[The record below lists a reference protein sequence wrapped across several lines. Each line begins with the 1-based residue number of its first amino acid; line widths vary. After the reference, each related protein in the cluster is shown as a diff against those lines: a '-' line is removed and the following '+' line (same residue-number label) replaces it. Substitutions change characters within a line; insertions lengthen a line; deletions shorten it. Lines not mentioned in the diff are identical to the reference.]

1 MTMRR
6 ATISRI
12 YQSDCTVGIINFG
25 DLRAYTLELP
35 WQNNE
40 EGSSCIPAGTY
51 LAKYRLSPSNG
62 DVIELQN
69 VVGRTYIQIHSGN
82 YTSQI
87 KGCILIG
94 DSLRDINTDGVPD
107 VTNSKQTLSALL
119 RWAGK
124 FDFILVIK

>member
-1 MTMRR
+1 MKK

-12 YQSDCTVGIINFG
+12 YQHDCTVGIINFG
-25 DLRAYTLELP
+25 ELRAYTLELP
-35 WQNNE
+35 WLNNKE
-40 EGSSCIPAGTY
+40 SVSCIPAGTY
-51 LAKYRLSPSNG
+51 IAKYRLSPSNG
-62 DVIELQN
+62 DVMELQN
-69 VVGRTYIQIHSGN
+69 VVNRTYIQIHSGN

-119 RWAGK
+119 SWAGK
-124 FDFILVIK
+124 DEFILVIK